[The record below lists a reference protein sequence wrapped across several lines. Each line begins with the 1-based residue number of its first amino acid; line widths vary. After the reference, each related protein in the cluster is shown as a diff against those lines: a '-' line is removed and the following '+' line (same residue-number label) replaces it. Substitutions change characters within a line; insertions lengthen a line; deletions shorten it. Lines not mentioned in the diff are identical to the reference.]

1 MNRIINPP
9 KNRIRQNTN
18 DLNNY
23 FATLRSNLRGK
34 ENEFLNKLE
43 ILQLLN
49 RVPDT
54 NAFTMNYTT
63 YDEVQKIILNLRNDC
78 SSGHDNI
85 PVKFFKPVVDQITSP
100 IVHII
105 NTSIDKEIFPDSWK
119 VARVCPIPKIDN
131 PVTLKDFRPIFV
143 LPVLSK
149 VYEKV
154 ILSQLL
160 NYIEKSA
167 VYNPI
172 QSGFRKSHSTTTL
185 LLKFRNNIRK
195 ALNRNEITISVLT
208 DYSKA
213 SDPITLLEKLFLLNF
228 SNRTTKTIMSY
239 LTI

>member
-1 MNRIINPP
+1 MSRIINPP

-85 PVKFFKPVVDQITSP
+85 PVEFLKLVVDQITSP
-100 IVHII
+100 IIHIMS
-105 NTSIDKEIFPDSWK
+105 TSIDKEIFHIVGRSHDTKNGQSSNYK
-119 VARVCPIPKIDN
+119 G
-131 PVTLKDFRPIFV
+131 
-143 LPVLSK
+143 LSTNI
-149 VYEKV
+149 YFTCFT
-154 ILSQLL
+154 
-160 NYIEKSA
+160 
-167 VYNPI
+167 
-172 QSGFRKSHSTTTL
+172 QSL
-185 LLKFRNNIRK
+185 
-195 ALNRNEITISVLT
+195 
-208 DYSKA
+208 
-213 SDPITLLEKLFLLNF
+213 
-228 SNRTTKTIMSY
+228 
-239 LTI
+239 

>member
-85 PVKFFKPVVDQITSP
+85 PVKFLTPVVDQITPP

-105 NTSIDKEIFPDSWK
+105 NTSVDKETFRESWK
-119 VARVCPIPKIDN
+119 VARVCLIPKRDN
-131 PVTLKDFRPIFV
+131 PVTVR
-143 LPVLSK
+143 LPTNI
-149 VYEKV
+149 YFTCF
-154 ILSQLL
+154 
-160 NYIEKSA
+160 
-167 VYNPI
+167 I
-172 QSGFRKSHSTTTL
+172 QS
-185 LLKFRNNIRK
+185 I
-195 ALNRNEITISVLT
+195 
-208 DYSKA
+208 
-213 SDPITLLEKLFLLNF
+213 
-228 SNRTTKTIMSY
+228 
-239 LTI
+239 